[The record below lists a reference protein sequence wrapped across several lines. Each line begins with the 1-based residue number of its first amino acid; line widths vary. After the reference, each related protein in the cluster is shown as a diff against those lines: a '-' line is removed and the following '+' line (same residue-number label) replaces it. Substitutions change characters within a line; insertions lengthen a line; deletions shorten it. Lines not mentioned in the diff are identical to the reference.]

1 MSRGLL
7 QYAVWCLLLLGLA
20 AWGGFNAVDP
30 FADGGSHHSGPGDH
44 SGQHRSGGGGFW
56 FFGGGGYGGGPAH
69 K

>member
-30 FADGGSHHSGPGDH
+30 FADGGAHHSGPGDH
-44 SGQHRSGGGGFW
+44 SRQHRGGGGFW
-56 FFGGGGYGGGPAH
+56 FFGGGYGGGPAH